1 LPPSPHEIHPQRLEQ
16 LAVFL
21 RERDQI
27 LSDWDA
33 YHEQHTDLDDWPYDP
48 PSYIERA
55 GHRDAAMWKA
65 FNRVRPSARELLATA
80 GMQLQRLPA
89 KSIQPRWVWQL
100 GVLHSALDHLA
111 ALQEEWLATR
121 DSLPPSA
128 RPGTM
133 LYDGERAVRNTEAM
147 HYLDEWASAGEALLE
162 IHRAALWAPP
172 ALTAT
177 APVRAP
183 APPASTDRITK
194 ARR

>member
-1 LPPSPHEIHPQRLEQ
+1 MPPSPHEIHPQRLEQ

-27 LSDWDA
+27 LADWDA
-33 YHEQHTDLDDWPYDP
+33 YHEQHTDLDDWPYDAP
-48 PSYIERA
+48 AYIERA

-65 FNRVRPSARELLATA
+65 FNRVRPTARELLATA

-89 KSIQPRWVWQL
+89 KSIQSRWVWQL

-128 RPGTM
+128 RPGTW
-133 LYDGERAVRNTEAM
+133 LYDDERAQRNAEAA
-147 HYLDEWASAGEALLE
+147 HYIDEWASAGETVLE
-162 IHRAALWAPP
+162 IHQAAQQTPSPLTITPP
-172 ALTAT
+172 V
-177 APVRAP
+177 PAP
-183 APPASTDRITK
+183 APLVSASRTTR
-194 ARR
+194 ARL